1 MSKDM
6 KPYLKLV
13 IAERKEL
20 LDKLDK
26 LKQFM
31 LKADYHKID
40 AGEQFLLISQ
50 AQAMEAYAIILDMRI
65 KNGVKE
71 PQEQMTWRSIESAP
85 KDINLLLTQVGN
97 DNTVWIGSYFSKYKV
112 SADYSNNFCQQELE
126 YKDEFSEPFFPEGWY
141 EYCVDPD
148 GKDFRYASR
157 IGDADYEPTHW
168 MPMPTSIMGEQE

>member
-1 MSKDM
+1 MES
-6 KPYLKLV
+6 YLYRV
-13 IAERKEL
+13 ISEKNEL

-40 AGEQFLLISQ
+40 AGEQFLLIRQ

-71 PQEQMTWRSIESAP
+71 PEEQMIWKPIESAP
-85 KDINLLLTQVGN
+85 KDVNLLLTQVGH
-97 DNTVWIGSYFSKYKV
+97 DNTVWIGKYFSKFTHE
-112 SADYSNNFCQQELE
+112 ADEDYFDGEDLDFNEDMFFC
-126 YKDEFSEPFFPEGWY
+126 PEGWY

-157 IGDADYEPTHW
+157 IGDAEYEPTHW
-168 MPMPTSIMGEQE
+168 MPLPTSIQGEQE

>member
-1 MSKDM
+1 M
-6 KPYLKLV
+6 KQYLGRV
-13 IAERKEL
+13 VAEKNEL
-20 LDKLDK
+20 LEKLLR
-26 LKQFM
+26 LKQFI
-31 LKADYHKID
+31 LKADFQD
-40 AGEQFLLISQ
+40 LSTSERFLLIRQSEV
-50 AQAMEAYAIILDMRI
+50 MEQYAIVLDKRI
-65 KNGVKE
+65 NNGIRE
-71 PQEQMTWRSIESAP
+71 PQEHMIWQPIETAP